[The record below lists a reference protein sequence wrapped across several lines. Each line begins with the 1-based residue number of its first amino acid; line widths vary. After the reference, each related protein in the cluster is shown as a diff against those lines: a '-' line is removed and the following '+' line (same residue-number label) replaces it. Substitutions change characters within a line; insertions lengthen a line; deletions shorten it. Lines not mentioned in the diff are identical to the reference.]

1 MAAPAHFGDIFRA
14 PDLVQSGG
22 NMVVEPENKFILLMT
37 NPATAQGRLGNARA
51 NPFESAF
58 YGHGNFTWAG
68 CGYNKSSGCANDGQY
83 NHSRSPHGK

>member
-22 NMVVEPENKFILLMT
+22 NMVVEPENKFILFMT

-51 NPFESAF
+51 YPFEEREWPVEGVVMTILAVRHVF
-58 YGHGNFTWAG
+58 YILLGVLFLI
-68 CGYNKSSGCANDGQY
+68 
-83 NHSRSPHGK
+83 